1 MGKSKKVIL
10 LGNFGV
16 GKTSL
21 VRQYVFHKF
30 SDDYMTTIGVRIDKK
45 VVAVNNSE
53 VSLIIW
59 DIAGESTH
67 QKIPDSYKLGAHGII
82 YVIDVL
88 RPSTYQSIE
97 DEILSL
103 QNLLPNAPIIKVV
116 NKIDLLTEK
125 ERAEIVNDLPLT
137 DYILCS
143 AKNGENVEMAF
154 HKLAEE
160 LTR

>member
-45 VVAVNNSE
+45 VVSANNSE

-103 QNLLPNAPIIKVV
+103 QNLLPNAPIIKVA

-125 ERAEIVNDLPLT
+125 ERAEIVNDLPLA
-137 DYILCS
+137 DYVLCS

>member
-30 SDDYMTTIGVRIDKK
+30 SEEYMTTIGVRIDKK
-45 VVAVNNSE
+45 VVAIDEDE

-82 YVIDVL
+82 YVIDIL
-88 RPSTYQSIE
+88 RPSTYRSIE
-97 DEILSL
+97 EEMFSL
-103 QNLLPNAPIIKVV
+103 QELLPNAPIVKVA

-125 ERAEIVNDLPLT
+125 ERVEIVNDLPLN
-137 DYILCS
+137 DYVLCS
-143 AKNGENVEMAF
+143 AKNGENVENAF
-154 HKLAEE
+154 HKLAGK
-160 LTR
+160 LV

>member
-30 SDDYMTTIGVRIDKK
+30 SEDYMTTIGVRIDKK
-45 VVAVNNSE
+45 VVAVDKGE

-88 RPSTYQSIE
+88 RPSTYRAIE
-97 DEILSL
+97 DEISSL
-103 QNLLPNAPIIKVV
+103 QNLLPNAPIIKVA

-125 ERAEIVNDLPLT
+125 ERIEIFNNLPLN
-137 DYILCS
+137 DYVLCS
-143 AKNGENVEMAF
+143 AKNGENVETAF
-154 HKLAEE
+154 HKLAGR
-160 LTR
+160 LI

>member
-1 MGKSKKVIL
+1 MGSSKKVIL

-21 VRQYVFHKF
+21 VRQYVFRKF

-45 VVAVNNSE
+45 MVAVNGQE
-53 VSLIIW
+53 VSMIIW
-59 DIAGESTH
+59 DVAGESTH
-67 QKIPDSYKLGAHGII
+67 QKIPNSYKLGAHGII

-88 RPSTYQSIE
+88 RPSTYLSIE
-97 DEILSL
+97 KEISSL
-103 QNLLPNAPIIKVV
+103 EDLLPNVPIVKVA

-125 ERAEIVNDLPLT
+125 ERIEIVNNLPLN

-143 AKNGENVEMAF
+143 AKNGSNVEVAF
-154 HKLAEE
+154 NKLAES
-160 LTR
+160 LI

>member
-30 SDDYMTTIGVRIDKK
+30 SDDYLTTIGVRIDKK
-45 VVAVNNSE
+45 IVAVGEDE

-88 RPSTYQSIE
+88 RPSTYRSVE
-97 DEILSL
+97 DEITSL
-103 QNLLPNAPIIKVV
+103 QNLLPNAPIIKVA

-125 ERAEIVNDLPLT
+125 ERIEIVNNLPLGN
-137 DYILCS
+137 YVLCS
-143 AKNGENVEMAF
+143 AKNGENVEKAF
-154 HKLAEE
+154 NLLAER
-160 LTR
+160 LIC

>member
-21 VRQYVFHKF
+21 VRQYVFHQF
-30 SDDYMTTIGVRIDKK
+30 SEEYMTTIGVRIDKK
-45 VVAVNNSE
+45 VVTINRDE
-53 VSLIIW
+53 VSMIIW

-88 RPSTYQSIE
+88 RPSTYKSIE
-97 DEILSL
+97 DEMISL
-103 QNLLPNAPIIKVV
+103 QELLPNAPIVKVA

-125 ERAEIVNDLPLT
+125 ERVEIVNNLPLN
-137 DYILCS
+137 DYVLCS
-143 AKNGENVEMAF
+143 AKNGENVEKAF
-154 HKLAEE
+154 YKLAGK
-160 LTR
+160 LI

>member
-16 GKTSL
+16 GTTSL

-30 SDDYMTTIGVRIDKK
+30 SDDYLTTIGVRIDKK
-45 VVAVNNSE
+45 IVAVGEDE

-88 RPSTYQSIE
+88 RPSTYRSVE
-97 DEILSL
+97 DEITSL
-103 QNLLPNAPIIKVV
+103 KNLLPNAPIIKVA

-125 ERAEIVNDLPLT
+125 ERIEIVNNLPLGN
-137 DYILCS
+137 YVLCS
-143 AKNGENVEMAF
+143 AKNGENVEKAF
-154 HKLAEE
+154 NLLAER
-160 LTR
+160 LIC